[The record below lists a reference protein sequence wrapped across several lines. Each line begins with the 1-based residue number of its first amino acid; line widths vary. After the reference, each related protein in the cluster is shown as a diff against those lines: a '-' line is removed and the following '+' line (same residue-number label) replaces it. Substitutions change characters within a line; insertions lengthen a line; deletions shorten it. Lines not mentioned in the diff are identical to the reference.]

1 MVNKSGSNGL
11 HGTVYYFNRNDAL
24 AVNTPFA
31 PAGSPKPKLKN
42 NQFGTS
48 IGGPTVKDKLFYFLT
63 YERQQCIVGNGNS
76 ATEPSAAWVPAAT
89 AALSQIRWAVH
100 PVATNRL
107 SLWPARAPT
116 APR

>member
-1 MVNKSGSNGL
+1 MVIKSGSNGL

-48 IGGPTVKDKLFYFLT
+48 IGGPIVKDKLFYFLT
-63 YERQQCIVGNGNS
+63 YERQKLIVGHGNN
-76 ATEPSAAWVPAAT
+76 ATEPPAPRAT
-89 AALSQIRWAVH
+89 APTRGLH
-100 PVATNRL
+100 PTPVCGT
-107 SLWPARAPT
+107 P
-116 APR
+116 